1 MSRSTLIK
9 ETNGRSIVW
18 RQEASVGETES
29 HSITYKEES
38 VTTDPTRN
46 PNVPSIF
53 TRQIDTTNGQ
63 PSNIYRGPSSPNGIA
78 TVYIF
83 DPGHGLPLRVEYST
97 DVVFPDLNHHDMIE
111 VADELATFADRWSA
125 DVIFG
130 SNGDIAEVA

>member
-1 MSRSTLIK
+1 M
-9 ETNGRSIVW
+9 
-18 RQEASVGETES
+18 
-29 HSITYKEES
+29 
-38 VTTDPTRN
+38 TTDPTRN

-63 PSNIYRGPSSPNGIA
+63 PTNIYRGPSSPDGIA

-83 DPGHGLPLRVEYST
+83 DPGEGRPLRVEYSV